1 MDVRALGRSGLSTPR
16 LVLGGN
22 VFGWTAGRDESFRIL
37 DRFVEAGGT
46 MIDTADV
53 YSVWVP
59 GHQGGESE
67 SLIGE
72 WLKRRGRRDDVLI
85 ATKVGHDAGL
95 SAPVIAE
102 AIDASLSRLGTD
114 HVDLYFSHKDDPA
127 TPLEETMAAF
137 DRLVDVG
144 KVRALGASQIEAG
157 RLAQALDISAREGIA
172 AYSVLQT
179 WYNLIERPRYE
190 GALQSL
196 VIERGLGMVAFYG
209 LASGYLTGKYR
220 SEADFSKSVRSG
232 RMGEYMSGKG
242 PQILA
247 ALDEV
252 AAETGTTPAQV
263 ALAWLAARPGVTA
276 PIASATS
283 VEQLDELLGV
293 LTLELGAEQ
302 MERLNA
308 ASA

>member
-1 MDVRALGRSGLSTPR
+1 MDVRKLGDSGLEIPR

-22 VFGWTAGRDESFRIL
+22 VFGWTASREETYRIL
-37 DRFVEAGGT
+37 DRFAEAGGT
-46 MIDTADV
+46 MIDTADI
-53 YSVWVP
+53 YSAWAP
-59 GHQGGESE
+59 GHEGGESE
-67 SLIGE
+67 TLIGE

-95 SAPVIAE
+95 SSEVIARG
-102 AIDASLSRLGTD
+102 IDASLARLGID
-114 HVDLYFSHKDDPA
+114 RVDLYFSHKDDPD

-137 DRLVDVG
+137 DRLVKAG
-144 KVRALGASQIEAG
+144 KVRALGASQIEAA
-157 RLAQALDISAREGIA
+157 RLAKALDISANEGLA

-179 WYNLIERPRYE
+179 WYNLIERRRYE
-190 GALQSL
+190 GDLQSL

-242 PQILA
+242 PRILA

-252 AAETGTTPAQV
+252 AEEAGATPAQV
-263 ALAWLAARPGVTA
+263 ALAWLAAQPGVTA

-283 VEQLDELLGV
+283 VEQLDELLGM
-293 LTLELGAEQ
+293 LTLELNDAQ
-302 MERLNA
+302 IERLNA